1 MLFNWTFKLVEE
13 KETDIMIDL
22 VRALKAIPQD
32 KENHS
37 SSTVAATASSHVSS

>member
-1 MLFNWTFKLVEE
+1 MLFNWTFKLIDE

-22 VRALKAIPQD
+22 VRALKAIPQEN

-37 SSTVAATASSHVSS
+37 DT